1 METKKIFI
9 YICDI
14 SQFKAKFT
22 LVLLIEIVLIFSVV
36 FLLIIYYYQLRIEKK
51 VIVIGFFLK
60 INTNSFMLQF
70 AGSTVFLTRSITQK
84 KLLSQ
89 KDMTS
94 KNLPKCES
102 VKNLKANCQELNTK
116 NRIPT

>member
-1 METKKIFI
+1 
-9 YICDI
+9 
-14 SQFKAKFT
+14 
-22 LVLLIEIVLIFSVV
+22 
-36 FLLIIYYYQLRIEKK
+36 
-51 VIVIGFFLK
+51 
-60 INTNSFMLQF
+60 MLQF

-116 NRIPT
+116 NRMPT